1 MGVAENNMLLIACGL
16 EESLSRRVYCYSI
29 SPFVTLRT
37 FEVIRNFISNDSR
50 NIRIIGVGSGVSYA
64 EMEEKG
70 FMLPVV
76 SAELEYKAPVL
87 YDEEIRIDLE
97 LFDVPG
103 IRLNT
108 YYKVYS
114 VKTGQLKTRGKVVLV
129 FMDATTRRP
138 VRAPE
143 SFINSLNYA
152 LRTS

>member
-1 MGVAENNMLLIACGL
+1 MDYPASKPLFTFQYNLRSRYSETDKMGY
-16 EESLSRRVYCYSI
+16 VYYGH
-29 SPFVTLRT
+29 FLQY
-37 FEVIRNFISNDSR
+37 FEVARTEMVRSF
-50 NIRIIGVGSGVSYA
+50 GVSYA

>member
-1 MGVAENNMLLIACGL
+1 MDYPNSKPLFTFQHFLRSRYSETDKMGY
-16 EESLSRRVYCYSI
+16 VYYGH
-29 SPFVTLRT
+29 FLQY
-37 FEVIRNFISNDSR
+37 FEVARTEMVRSF
-50 NIRIIGVGSGVSYA
+50 GVSYA
-64 EMEEKG
+64 EMEENG

-114 VKTGQLKTRGKVVLV
+114 VQTGQLKTRGKVVLV

-143 SFINSLNYA
+143 LFINSLNYA

>member
-1 MGVAENNMLLIACGL
+1 MEYPDSKPLFTYQHFLRSRYSETDKMGY
-16 EESLSRRVYCYSI
+16 VYYGH
-29 SPFVTLRT
+29 FLKY
-37 FEVIRNFISNDSR
+37 FEVARTEMVRSF
-50 NIRIIGVGSGVSYA
+50 GVSYA

-129 FMDATTRRP
+129 FMDATSRRP

-152 LRTS
+152 LRTT

>member
-1 MGVAENNMLLIACGL
+1 MGY
-16 EESLSRRVYCYSI
+16 VYYGH
-29 SPFVTLRT
+29 FLQY
-37 FEVIRNFISNDSR
+37 FEVARTEMVRSF
-50 NIRIIGVGSGVSYA
+50 GVSYA

>member
-1 MGVAENNMLLIACGL
+1 MDYPDSKPLFTFQYNLRSRYSETDKMGY
-16 EESLSRRVYCYSI
+16 VYYGH
-29 SPFVTLRT
+29 FLQY
-37 FEVIRNFISNDSR
+37 FEVARTEMVRSF
-50 NIRIIGVGSGVSYA
+50 GVSYA